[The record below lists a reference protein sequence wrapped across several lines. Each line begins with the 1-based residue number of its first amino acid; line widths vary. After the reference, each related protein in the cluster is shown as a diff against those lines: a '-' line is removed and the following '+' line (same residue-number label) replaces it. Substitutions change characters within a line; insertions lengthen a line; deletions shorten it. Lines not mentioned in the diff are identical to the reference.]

1 MRMGSYGV
9 LDPMTASMRQA
20 PHEGMMHGGEHHHHP

>member
-9 LDPMTASMRQA
+9 LDAMTDMNRSMAS
-20 PHEGMMHGGEHHHHP
+20 GMGGAEHLH